1 MAAAVLSPAEIRI
14 PVGGT
19 GTVGLVVM
27 GAQDL
32 RGVDMTMT
40 YDPAVL
46 EAQDVSP
53 GPLLTLDGSPVGVNR
68 GMESGRVRAQFTRAS
83 GSAGSGVVAAVTF
96 RALRAGV
103 VTVTVEG
110 LSLTTGTS
118 TTNVPVAAVS
128 RIRVAQ

>member
-1 MAAAVLSPAEIRI
+1 
-14 PVGGT
+14 
-19 GTVGLVVM
+19 M

-32 RGVDMTMT
+32 RGVDMTLT

-68 GMESGRVRAQFTRAS
+68 GLESGRVRAQFTRVS
-83 GSAGSGVVAAVTF
+83 GSAGSGVVATVTF

-103 VTVTVEG
+103 VTVTVDA

-118 TTNVPVAAVS
+118 TMSVPVAAVS
-128 RIRVAQ
+128 RVRVTQ